1 MHRLLSPSSPSCSRP
16 PELLIHS
23 EDAAT
28 DKTFNAKEI
37 YSWLARPDKGAVEY
51 AHKTKRRPFTPIPDS
66 RPGMAAYM
74 ADASSKLAYLA
85 KIIWEGFYGSEEMR
99 GGTIVFCNWPLD
111 QVMVEAYLEATSCS
125 SLHHLCG
132 RNG

>member
-1 MHRLLSPSSPSCSRP
+1 MFNA
-16 PELLIHS
+16 PELLTRS

-37 YSWLARPDKGAVEY
+37 YSWLARPDKGAAEY
-51 AHKTKRRPFTPIPDS
+51 AHKTKQRPFTPIPDS

-74 ADASSKLAYLA
+74 VADASSKLAYPGEDYLG
-85 KIIWEGFYGSEEMR
+85 GFYGSEEMR
-99 GGTIVFCNWPLD
+99 GKTIVSCNWPLD
-111 QVMVEAYLEATSCS
+111 QVMVEAYLEATLCS

-132 RNG
+132 KNG